1 MGKSNTELIKIALGH
16 LGEGGAKFRRFA
28 GLPSGAAW
36 CNAFV
41 DYIANEAGDARL
53 YFNGKKET
61 YCPSSIKWCQKNLAE
76 LPPYLALPADIIY
89 FDWELNGRPNHIGL
103 VRARKS
109 TSSVYT
115 VEGNTSGG
123 KVAKKTR
130 ATKYVQGIYRPLFI
144 PAKVGKAK
152 LKIDGMIGYQ
162 SIYNLQRAL
171 GMKPTGTFTKETVK
185 ILQKK
190 AGATQDGVWGPGTSR
205 KVQKMIGASQD
216 GDFGPASAK
225 KLQQWVNRINYPP
238 TTKKPAAKPAPA
250 PAKPAGSKPTTTT
263 PAKKPAAKV
272 TNAQKIINKA
282 NELAWPYGTPAK
294 KYSYKSGAPTAKCKA
309 AMKKYGWADNR
320 AELSDCGNFVSTV
333 VRESG
338 VNKKFKALHGV
349 KTPFPK
355 SEDGFK
361 LVLSGKK
368 IPDGF
373 LKPGDVIR
381 YKKTNGKQHAML
393 YYGPGKVCEASHKN
407 IFGTIRKDTKRYNT
421 QSKPKTI
428 QVFRAK

>member
-16 LGEGGAKFRRFA
+16 LGDGGAKFRRFA

-89 FDWELNGRPNHIGL
+89 FDWELNGRPNHVGL

-109 TSSVYT
+109 TGSIYT

-130 ATKYVQGIYRPLFI
+130 STKYVQGIFRPLFV
-144 PAKVGKAK
+144 PAKVGNAK
-152 LKIDGMIGYQ
+152 LKIDGHIGYY
-162 SIYNLQRAL
+162 SIYNLQRAM

-190 AGATQDGVWGPGTSR
+190 AGANQDGVWGPGTSR
-205 KVQKMIGASQD
+205 KVQQMIGASQD

-225 KLQQWVNRINYPP
+225 KLQQWVNRVNYPP
-238 TTKKPAAKPAPA
+238 ATKKPAAKPA
-250 PAKPAGSKPTTTT
+250 AKPAPV
-263 PAKKPAAKV
+263 KKPAAKV

-294 KYSYKSGAPTAKCKA
+294 KYSYKTGAPTAKCKA

-373 LKPGDVIR
+373 LKPGDIIR

-421 QSKPKTI
+421 QSKPKTL